1 VLVPEEEVEMSH
13 IIRENPFRTLTAEE
27 IQEWLEFNLQINS
40 AAESKTWMER
50 AFAACLTLGIVEQP
64 SLAHSIIVCDDNRQT
79 VGGVIVSSQTRVLA
93 CFTVNSDASF
103 QLDEE
108 QTHAFRTVLPDHVV
122 AILLASY
129 ATRKSAI
136 N

>member
-1 VLVPEEEVEMSH
+1 MSYKLH
-13 IIRENPFRTLTAEE
+13 DKGFRSLTVEE
-27 IQEWLEFNLQINS
+27 IQEWLELNLQINS
-40 AAESKTWMER
+40 AAESKRWMER
-50 AFAACLTLGIVEQP
+50 AFAACLKVGIVEEP
-64 SLAHSIIVCDDNRQT
+64 SLAHSIIVCGDNKQT
-79 VGGVIVSSQTRVLA
+79 VAGVIVSSPTRVLA

-108 QTHAFRTVLPDHVV
+108 QTRAFRTILPDHVV
-122 AILLASY
+122 AILLAGY